1 MGSKRFC
8 VFVGCDDGESGSMAL
23 EYLGLSGGEGDTVS
37 FGGGLLIL
45 CKLFDGFFWQVM

>member
-1 MGSKRFC
+1 MC
-8 VFVGCDDGESGSMAL
+8 LWAVTMVESGSVAL

-45 CKLFDGFFWQVM
+45 CKLFDGVFWQVM